1 MKVSSSLGAA
11 QAAVSGFTELHGDP
25 PGQHVVIDSSNV
37 SGMLDGARVANETLR
52 NVTELISGVKSE
64 AAKVTAL
71 AAEIEARDDRDA
83 ASWGGM

>member
-1 MKVSSSLGAA
+1 MKVSSSLDAA
-11 QAAVSGFTELHGDP
+11 HDAVSGFTKLQGAPAGH
-25 PGQHVVIDSSNV
+25 HVVIDSSNV
-37 SGMLDGARVANETLR
+37 SGMLDGARVANETLK

-83 ASWGGM
+83 AGWDGM